1 MKAVGAADEGTE
13 KHAMSDRSRS
23 KSHLMWPTTLHHVG
37 REHWIPAADVYQIS
51 SGWIV
56 KLELAG
62 VREEDV
68 AVDVEGNCL
77 LIEGHRRDWL
87 AERTERCESLEIT
100 YSRFERR
107 IELSQRLEHCRLETE
122 YRDGMLLVTIV
133 SEESAQ

>member
-1 MKAVGAADEGTE
+1 
-13 KHAMSDRSRS
+13 MSNPSRT
-23 KSHLMWPTTLHHVG
+23 KILMWPTTLHHVG
-37 REHWIPAADVYQIS
+37 RKHWIPAADVYQIP

-77 LIEGHRRDWL
+77 LIEGQRRDWL
-87 AERTERCESLEIT
+87 IEQAERCESLEIT

-107 IELSQRLEHCRLETE
+107 IELSQTLEHCRLVTE